1 MANSHKSLPPD
12 FFFVDEAT
20 KESIQL
26 DEASAISLGLRG
38 NKRDHNNNIQSF
50 GTSL

>member
-20 KESIQL
+20 KESVQL
-26 DEASAISLGLRG
+26 DEASAISLGFEA
-38 NKRDHNNNIQSF
+38 NKRIKNNMQSL
-50 GTSL
+50 GTSF